1 MKQLLELLQ
10 IKKII
15 AIILTVVFAILS
27 LKGVITA
34 EQFITVFSMVIAFYF
49 GQSSARQAVK
59 EVKEQ
64 PIAPKEIK
72 PTGEVTEIR

>member
-27 LKGVITA
+27 IRGVITA

-49 GQSSARQAVK
+49 GQSSVRQSVK

-64 PIAPKEIK
+64 QIAPKEIK
-72 PTGEVTEIR
+72 PDGQVTEIR